1 MSIRWDSLVGHP
13 LDEAGRYRLHALE
26 EVTADHASYAIRLG
40 DNKPGLVEV
49 VVSSEQEGPAL
60 LDRWA
65 SIRDL
70 HNDFLSPVLDTG
82 QVAFN
87 GETLLYRV
95 TERPDTTLAE
105 VLGHTRLTVD
115 EARDI
120 TQSLLACLDYLHHK
134 GFVHGAVRAENV
146 VAVGDRTKL
155 TPFTIHQQREDST
168 PAADMYA
175 IGQLIVSMLGDDV
188 QSIADRP
195 LRALAV
201 ACLAS
206 REEDRPSAADAARRL
221 TGLIPPE
228 LDAERPAP
236 AAVHEPA
243 PTARAAM
250 PEFSRRLDADPEDQ
264 EPGSKA
270 KYLWA
275 ALAVALTVAILF
287 AFRTRPA
294 APVAKSTQA
303 AQPVEVAKVEVRP
316 VEPAKATVT
325 KAAPPTATPAAS
337 AGAAPNTWGI
347 IAATYRNREAAQ
359 RRADDLKKR
368 YAGCDCGVFTPPG
381 GGSNFYVL
389 VGSASTRIAAER
401 IRQKAAQ
408 SGLPRDMYV
417 TRLVPEER
425 KKGTGRRR

>member
-13 LDEAGRYRLHALE
+13 LDEDGRYQLHALE

-49 VVSSEQEGPAL
+49 VASNEEEAPAL
-60 LDRWA
+60 LERWTA
-65 SIRDL
+65 IREL

-87 GETLLYRV
+87 GGILLYRV

-105 VLGHTRLTVD
+105 VLGHTRLNVD

-120 TQSLLACLDYLHHK
+120 TQSLLACLEYLHHK
-134 GFVHGAVRAENV
+134 GFVHGAVNAENV

-155 TPFTIHQQREDST
+155 TPFTIHPRTEHSK
-168 PAADMYA
+168 PAGDMLA
-175 IGQLIVSMLGDDV
+175 IGQLIVAMLGDDV
-188 QSIADRP
+188 QAIADRP

-221 TGLIPPE
+221 TGLVPPAFE
-228 LDAERPAP
+228 VETPVAATAAP
-236 AAVHEPA
+236 VAD
-243 PTARAAM
+243 PT
-250 PEFSRRLDADPEDQ
+250 RLDPTED
-264 EPGSKA
+264 EGSGRA

-275 ALAVALTVAILF
+275 ALAIVLTVALLF
-287 AFRTRPA
+287 AFRTQPA
-294 APVAKSTQA
+294 PATT
-303 AQPVEVAKVEVRP
+303 QPVTQTKPAEPIEVAKVEVRP
-316 VEPAKATVT
+316 VEPV
-325 KAAPPTATPAAS
+325 KAAE
-337 AGAAPNTWGI
+337 PNAWGI

-359 RRADDLKKR
+359 RRADELKRR
-368 YAGCDCGVFTPPG
+368 YPGCDCSVFSPPG
-381 GGSNFYVL
+381 SGSNFYVL
-389 VGSASTRIAAER
+389 AGSSSTRIGAER
-401 IRQKAAQ
+401 IRRQAAQ

-417 TRLVPEER
+417 TRLVPEEQKR
-425 KKGTGRRR
+425 TKRRR